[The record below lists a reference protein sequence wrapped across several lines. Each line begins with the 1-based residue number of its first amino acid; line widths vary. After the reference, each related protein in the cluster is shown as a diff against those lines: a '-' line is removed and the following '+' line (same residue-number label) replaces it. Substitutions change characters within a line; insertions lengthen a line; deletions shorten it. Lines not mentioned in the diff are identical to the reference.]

1 MMVDGVDQKGIE
13 EGIREGAGEGGIVK
27 YKQAPGRSGR
37 GRSNRGGKSGSVSV
51 RMRMWMWMRCRGVGR
66 NLGRKAV

>member
-13 EGIREGAGEGGIVK
+13 EGIREGAGEGGFVK

-37 GRSNRGGKSGSVSV
+37 GRSNRGGKSGSV
-51 RMRMWMWMRCRGVGR
+51 RMWMWMRCRGVGR